1 MADFTDVLSGDTQ
14 GPPSFMDSEQA
25 VPDTPDQSPSL
36 RSSDLSSMGLGTPAI
51 TPTPGGPQGQSPTPA
66 APTPTP
72 VGTWRNILQGA
83 LQGMLSGAAG
93 ASQVRGRS
101 SFGQGFGAG
110 AGQALEDNNKAKQL
124 QIQQNESAS
133 RIKFQDAQAANFAT
147 ETLIKDKQLHMMDQ
161 QEQDRHNEASLTT
174 VDRLQALG
182 ISPTLVV
189 PNNTGGQEAQEGL
202 AQLTDSHGAV
212 PPLFTVN
219 VGHQILAYDLTQ
231 LAAKPQILQEV
242 NKVRAIQGAP
252 ALDQQTWQRMDPKA
266 RNEITN
272 SALNF
277 NTPMPSE
284 ESLLQYKNYLA
295 TQQTAPDS
303 PERTANVALLT
314 GITNR
319 MQSSLD
325 AAKIRATA
333 QANEQAKATGQFQ
346 KNMGDAAE
354 AQARVNLL
362 NAQVEDMKSGTGG
375 DEFDPSWTS
384 PLNKKEFLK
393 RQDAFVKSQEYKS
406 LQQVQGSK
414 QLFDKTVSD
423 IGNGNWNGADSIV
436 GLFAAIGI
444 SVTPMQGKGMRI
456 NKDVILS
463 HEQARGLNQ
472 ATIQKLESLKN
483 GEVITPKQL
492 KDYAGIA
499 DGVYTQAYIN
509 ANDSLKQQGLPQ
521 NLLPEGHNQQIDQA
535 NAQIFLTLAGGDKDK
550 ARQVAMKHG
559 WKF

>member
-1 MADFTDVLSGDTQ
+1 
-14 GPPSFMDSEQA
+14 
-25 VPDTPDQSPSL
+25 
-36 RSSDLSSMGLGTPAI
+36 
-51 TPTPGGPQGQSPTPA
+51 
-66 APTPTP
+66 
-72 VGTWRNILQGA
+72 
-83 LQGMLSGAAG
+83 
-93 ASQVRGRS
+93 
-101 SFGQGFGAG
+101 
-110 AGQALEDNNKAKQL
+110 
-124 QIQQNESAS
+124 
-133 RIKFQDAQAANFAT
+133 
-147 ETLIKDKQLHMMDQ
+147 
-161 QEQDRHNEASLTT
+161 
-174 VDRLQALG
+174 
-182 ISPTLVV
+182 
-189 PNNTGGQEAQEGL
+189 
-202 AQLTDSHGAV
+202 
-212 PPLFTVN
+212 
-219 VGHQILAYDLTQ
+219 
-231 LAAKPQILQEV
+231 
-242 NKVRAIQGAP
+242 
-252 ALDQQTWQRMDPKA
+252 
-266 RNEITN
+266 
-272 SALNF
+272 
-277 NTPMPSE
+277 MPSE

-295 TQQTAPDS
+295 TQQAAPDS